1 MKATITDPTST
12 KAEFSVAHSRREKDR
27 PPFSV
32 NLSMSQGLSRT
43 GTLHFWSTHLPCL
56 SHYYDQSTWPRSS
69 HDLGQHN
76 YCLASRPWC

>member
-32 NLSMSQGLSRT
+32 NLSMSQGWSRT
-43 GTLHFWSTHLPCL
+43 GTAVLLEHVSALHVSLWTDH
-56 SHYYDQSTWPRSS
+56 
-69 HDLGQHN
+69 HDLGWHN
-76 YCLASRPWC
+76 Y